1 MPLILDALADA
12 PFPQV
17 LMSRF
22 NARQVAGAVIA
33 HLFPGPFRA
42 AGTMFVA
49 FLAVSLLTRL
59 GLALFNGEAV
69 EFLPWRMAGWLSIG
83 TLYDIA
89 AGVFWALPF
98 ALLAWL
104 WPSTRARRAF
114 GIVAFVLAFIALA
127 GLAFCSV
134 SEFVFWNEFSARF
147 NFIAVDYLI
156 YTREVI
162 GNIRESY
169 SLTPIL
175 IGLGAL
181 TAILLALSARSLW
194 RASAPSS
201 MSFARRSLYMAGYA
215 AAALVSFAV
224 APASWKEFSDSVQ
237 AQQLAGNG
245 PWEFFHAFNTNE
257 IDYDRFYATV
267 PIDQAYRELRS
278 EFTEAGPV
286 QFTDSATL
294 PIERRITGAGPEKK
308 LNVILISVES
318 LSAEYLG
325 KFGNAN
331 GLTPNLDRLAD
342 AGLLF
347 TRLYATGTR
356 TVRGLEALAL
366 SLPPTP
372 GHSVVKRPNNENLYT
387 IGEVFAGKGYEPLY
401 LYGGYGYFDNMEH
414 FFGSNGYTVV
424 DRKAIARSDI
434 HYENIWGIAD
444 EDLFTLALRE
454 LDQRH
459 AAGRSFFA
467 HVMTTSNHRPYT
479 YPAGRIDIPSHTGP
493 DGAVKYTDWAIGDFI
508 ERARTRPWFDA
519 TLFVIV
525 ADHCAAARGK
535 TDLPLDRFH
544 IPLLIYAPKHV
555 SPARI
560 DTVASQIDVA
570 PTVLALLNF
579 SYVSRF
585 FGQDILTE
593 GRTHQRAVMANYQTV
608 GYLENGMLVELRPQR
623 RVRVVDAETGKELAP
638 SPSTQHFTN
647 EAIGYYQGAS
657 DAFRRGA
664 LRKPGRLIPRPVN

>member
-1 MPLILDALADA
+1 MFAST
-12 PFPQV
+12 V
-17 LMSRF
+17 R
-22 NARQVAGAVIA
+22 RRTAGAVA
-33 HLFPGPFRA
+33 RLFPGPFGA
-42 AGTMFVA
+42 AGTMLAV
-49 FLAVSLLTRL
+49 FLGVSLLTRI

-69 EFLPWRMAGWLSIG
+69 EFLPWRMAGWLAIG
-83 TLYDIA
+83 TAYDLA
-89 AGVFWALPF
+89 AGAFLVLPF

-104 WPSTRARRAF
+104 WPAARARRTF
-114 GIVAFVLAFIALA
+114 GVVNVVLAAMALA
-127 GLAFCSV
+127 GLAFCAV
-134 SEFVFWNEFSARF
+134 SEFVFWNEFSSRF

-169 SLTPIL
+169 SMGL
-175 IGLGAL
+175 IVAGLGAL
-181 TAILLALSARSLW
+181 TALLLALSLRALW
-194 RASAPSS
+194 RASAPSG
-201 MSFARRSLYMAGYA
+201 MKFARRSLFMAGYVA
-215 AAALVSFAV
+215 AAFLSFAAV
-224 APASWKEFSDSVQ
+224 PASWKEFSDSVQ

-245 PWEFFHAFNTNE
+245 PWEFLHAFNTNE
-257 IDYDRFYATV
+257 IDYDRFYATL
-267 PIDQAYRELRS
+267 PIDRAYRELRK
-278 EFTEAGPV
+278 EFTDAGPV
-286 QFTDSATL
+286 QFTGSETL
-294 PIERRITGAGPEKK
+294 PIERRITAAGPEKL
-308 LNVILISVES
+308 LNVVLISVES
-318 LSAEYLG
+318 LSADYLG
-325 KFGNAN
+325 KFGNPR

-347 TRLYATGTR
+347 TQLYATGTR

-372 GHSVVKRPNNENLYT
+372 GHSVVKRPNNENLHT
-387 IGEVFAGKGYEPLY
+387 IGEVFADMGYEPIY

-414 FFGSNGYTVV
+414 FFGSNGYTVI
-424 DRKAIARSDI
+424 DRTAIAAADI
-434 HYENIWGIAD
+434 HYENIWGVAD
-444 EDLFTLALRE
+444 EDLFALTLRN

-459 AAGRSFFA
+459 AQGRRFFA

-479 YPAGRIDIPSHTGP
+479 YPPGRIDIPPHTSA

-508 ERARTRPWFDA
+508 ERARARPWFDD

-535 TDLPLDRFH
+535 TDLPLDRYH
-544 IPLLIYAPKHV
+544 IPMIIYAPKHV
-555 SPARI
+555 RPARV

-570 PTVLALLNF
+570 PTVLGLLEF

-593 GRTHQRAVMANYQTV
+593 GRSHQRAVMANYQTV

-623 RVRVVDAETGKELAP
+623 RVRVVDAETGKELA
-638 SPSTQHFTN
+638 SSESTRHFTD

-664 LRKPGRLIPRPVN
+664 LRRPGKLIPRPVD

>member
-1 MPLILDALADA
+1 MSTSGIRRLVETAL
-12 PFPQV
+12 V
-17 LMSRF
+17 R
-22 NARQVAGAVIA
+22 
-33 HLFPGPFRA
+33 LFPGSFRA
-42 AGTMFVA
+42 AGTMLIV
-49 FLAVSLLTRL
+49 FLGVSLLTRI

-69 EFLPWRMAGWLSIG
+69 EFLPWRLAGWLSIG
-83 TLYDIA
+83 TLYDLA
-89 AGVFWALPF
+89 AGAFLILPF

-104 WPSTRARRAF
+104 WPAARARRAF
-114 GIVAFVLAFIALA
+114 GIVNVAVAVVALA

-134 SEFVFWNEFSARF
+134 SEFVFWNEFSSRF

-169 SLTPIL
+169 PMTPIFA
-175 IGLGAL
+175 GLGAV
-181 TAILLALSARSLW
+181 TAILLALSVRSLW

-201 MSFARRSLYMAGYA
+201 AGFGRRSLYMAGYV

-224 APASWKEFSDSVQ
+224 VPASWKEFSDSVQ

-257 IDYDRFYATV
+257 IDYDRFYPTL
-267 PIDQAYRELRS
+267 PIDQAYLELRK

-286 QFTDSATL
+286 QFTGSATL
-294 PIERRITGAGPEKK
+294 PIERRITGAGPEKR
-308 LNVILISVES
+308 LNVVLISVES
-318 LSAEYLG
+318 LSADYLG
-325 KFGNAN
+325 KFGNPK

-347 TRLYATGTR
+347 TQLYATGTR

-372 GHSVVKRPNNENLYT
+372 GHSVVKRPNNENLHT
-387 IGEVFAGKGYEPLY
+387 IGEVFADKGYEPLY

-414 FFGSNGYTVV
+414 FFGSNGYTFV
-424 DRKAIARSDI
+424 DRTAIPSADI
-434 HYENIWGIAD
+434 HYENIWGVAD
-444 EDLFTLALRE
+444 EDLFSLTLRE
-454 LDQRH
+454 LDRRH
-459 AAGRSFFA
+459 AAGRKFFA

-479 YPAGRIDIPSHTGP
+479 YPDGRIDIPPHTSAE
-493 DGAVKYTDWAIGDFI
+493 GAVKYTDWAIGNFI
-508 ERARTRPWFDA
+508 ERARAHPWFDD

-544 IPLLIYAPKHV
+544 IPLLVYAPRHV
-555 SPARI
+555 APARI

-593 GRTHQRAVMANYQTV
+593 GKSHQRAVMANYQTV

-623 RVRVVDAETGKELAP
+623 RVRVVDAATGKELAP
-638 SPSTQHFTN
+638 SEPTHHFTD

-664 LRKPGRLIPRPVN
+664 LRQPGVLIPRPVE

>member
-1 MPLILDALADA
+1 MSVSNSRRLIEGAL
-12 PFPQV
+12 
-17 LMSRF
+17 LRF
-22 NARQVAGAVIA
+22 
-33 HLFPGPFRA
+33 FPGPYRA
-42 AGTMFVA
+42 AGTIFAV
-49 FLAVSLLTRL
+49 FLGASLLTRV

-69 EFLPWRMAGWLSIG
+69 EFRPWRMAGWLSIG
-83 TLYDIA
+83 ALYDVA
-89 AGVFWALPF
+89 AGVFLVLPF

-104 WPSTRARRAF
+104 WPSGRARRVF
-114 GIVAFVLAFIALA
+114 GIANVVLAAVVLA
-127 GLAFCSV
+127 GLAFSSV
-134 SEFVFWNEFSARF
+134 SEFVFWNEFSSRF

-169 SLTPIL
+169 SMPL
-175 IGLGAL
+175 IFAGLGAL
-181 TAILLALSARSLW
+181 TAVLLALSLRSLW
-194 RASAPSS
+194 RAAAPSA
-201 MSFARRSLYMAGYA
+201 MPFGRRSLYMAGYA
-215 AAALVSFAV
+215 AAAALSFALV
-224 APASWKEFSDSVQ
+224 PASWKEFSASVQ

-245 PWEFFHAFNTNE
+245 PWEFVHAFNTNE
-257 IDYDRFYATV
+257 IDYDRFYATS
-267 PIDQAYRELRS
+267 PIDQAYRELRN
-278 EFTEAGPV
+278 EFIEAGPV
-286 QFTDSATL
+286 QFTDSPSL
-294 PIERRITGAGPEKK
+294 PIERRISGAGPENR
-308 LNVILISVES
+308 LNVVLISVES
-318 LSAEYLG
+318 LSADYMG
-325 KFGNAN
+325 QFGNTK

-387 IGEVFAGKGYEPLY
+387 IGEVFAEKGYEPLY

-424 DRKAIARSDI
+424 DRTAIAKSDI
-434 HYENIWGIAD
+434 HYENIWGVAD
-444 EDLFTLALRE
+444 EDLFTLTLRE
-454 LDQRH
+454 LDRRH
-459 AAGRSFFA
+459 AAGRKFFA

-479 YPAGRIDIPSHTGP
+479 YPTGRIDIPPHTSAE
-493 DGAVKYTDWAIGDFI
+493 GAVKYTDWAIADFI
-508 ERARTRPWFDA
+508 ERSRARPWFDD
-519 TLFVIV
+519 TLFVII

-555 SPARI
+555 APARI

-608 GYLENGMLVELRPQR
+608 GYLEKGMLVELRPQR
-623 RVRVVDAETGKELAP
+623 RTRVVDAETGKELAP
-638 SPSTQHFTN
+638 SEMTRHFTD
-647 EAIGYYQGAS
+647 EAVGYYQGAS
-657 DAFRRGA
+657 DALRRGA
-664 LRKPGRLIPRPVN
+664 LRRPGRLIPRPVD

>member
-1 MPLILDALADA
+1 MQRA
-12 PFPQV
+12 F
-17 LMSRF
+17 
-22 NARQVAGAVIA
+22 AR
-33 HLFPGPFRA
+33 LFPGPFRA
-42 AGTMFVA
+42 AGTMLAA
-49 FLAVSLLTRL
+49 FLGVSLLTRI

-69 EFLPWRMAGWLSIG
+69 EFLPWRMAGWLAIG
-83 TLYDIA
+83 AAYDLA
-89 AGVFWALPF
+89 AGAFLLLPF

-104 WPSTRARRAF
+104 WPSARARRTF
-114 GIVAFVLAFIALA
+114 GAVNVALAAVALA
-127 GLAFCSV
+127 GLAFCAV
-134 SEFVFWNEFSARF
+134 SEFVFWNEFSSRF

-169 SLTPIL
+169 PLPAIL
-175 IGLGAL
+175 AGLGLL
-181 TAILLALSARSLW
+181 TAVLLALTVRGLWRAAATGDMGFGRRSLW
-194 RASAPSS
+194 
-201 MSFARRSLYMAGYA
+201 MAGYA
-215 AAALVSFAV
+215 AAALVSFAAV
-224 APASWKEFSDSVQ
+224 PASWKEFSDSVQ

-267 PIDQAYRELRS
+267 PIDQAYRELRQ
-278 EFTEAGPV
+278 EFTDAGPV
-286 QFTDSATL
+286 RFTGSANL
-294 PIERRITGAGPEKK
+294 PIERQVTAAGPEKR
-308 LNVILISVES
+308 LNVVLISVES
-318 LSAEYLG
+318 LSADYLG
-325 KFGNAN
+325 SFGNPRR
-331 GLTPNLDRLAD
+331 LTPNLDRLAD

-347 TRLYATGTR
+347 TQLYATGTR

-372 GHSVVKRPNNENLYT
+372 GHSVVKRPNNENLHT
-387 IGEVFAGKGYEPLY
+387 IGEVFADKGYEPIY

-414 FFGSNGYTVV
+414 FFGANGYTVV
-424 DRKAIARSDI
+424 DRTAIAAADI
-434 HYENIWGIAD
+434 HYENIWGVAD

-454 LDQRH
+454 FDRRH
-459 AAGRSFFA
+459 AQGRRFFA

-479 YPAGRIDIPSHTGP
+479 YPAGRVDIPPRTGA

-508 ERARTRPWFDA
+508 ERARVRPWFDD

-535 TDLPLDRFH
+535 SDLPLDRFH
-544 IPLLIYAPKHV
+544 IPMIVYAPKHV
-555 SPARI
+555 RPAQV

-570 PTVLALLNF
+570 PTVLGLLNF

-593 GRTHQRAVMANYQTV
+593 GRSHQRAVLANYQTV

-623 RVRVVDAETGKELAP
+623 RVRVIDAASGRELAP
-638 SPSTQHFTN
+638 SEATRHFTD

-657 DAFRRGA
+657 DAFHRGA
-664 LRKPGRLIPRPVN
+664 LRRPGQLIPRPVE

>member
-1 MPLILDALADA
+1 M
-12 PFPQV
+12 
-17 LMSRF
+17 
-22 NARQVAGAVIA
+22 A
-33 HLFPGPFRA
+33 HLFPGPYRA
-42 AGTMFVA
+42 AGTMLVA
-49 FLAVSLLTRL
+49 FLAVSLLTRF
-59 GLALFNGEAV
+59 GLAVFNGEAV
-69 EFLPWRMAGWLSIG
+69 EFLPWRMAGWLAIG
-83 TLYDIA
+83 SLYDVA
-89 AGVFWALPF
+89 AGVFLALPF

-104 WPSTRARRAF
+104 WPSKRARRAF
-114 GIVAFVLAFIALA
+114 GVVTIVLASICFAI
-127 GLAFCSV
+127 LAFTSV
-134 SEFVFWNEFSARF
+134 SEFVFWNEFSSRF

-175 IGLGAL
+175 VGLGAL
-181 TAILLALSARSLW
+181 TAILLALSVRSLW

-201 MSFARRSLYMAGYA
+201 MRFAHRSLYMAGYV

-224 APASWKEFSDSVQ
+224 VPASWKEFSDSVQ

-245 PWEFFHAFNTNE
+245 LWEFFHAFNTNE
-257 IDYDRFYATV
+257 IDYERFYATV
-267 PIDQAYRELRS
+267 PIDRAYRELRA

-286 QFTDSATL
+286 QFTGSATL

-387 IGEVFAGKGYEPLY
+387 IGEVFAERGYEPLY

-424 DRKAIARSDI
+424 DRKALARSDI
-434 HYENIWGIAD
+434 HYENIWGVAD
-444 EDLFTLALRE
+444 EDLFTLTLRE

-459 AAGRSFFA
+459 AAGRKFFA

-479 YPAGRIDIPSHTGP
+479 YPAGRIDIPPKTGP

-508 ERARTRPWFDA
+508 ERARTRPWFDD

-555 SPARI
+555 APARI

-623 RVRVVDAETGKELAP
+623 RVRVVDAETGRELPP
-638 SPSTQHFTN
+638 SAATRHFTE

-664 LRKPGRLIPRPVN
+664 LRRPGRLIPRPVD